1 MNDLYDELGDAVVSG
16 ELSYWDAC
24 AIADEAGYGET
35 DE

>member
-1 MNDLYDELGDAVVSG
+1 MSDLYDELDDAVASG

-24 AIADEAGYGET
+24 EIADEAGYGEA